1 MQFTTIPVA
10 LTATLA
16 SGAAIENLGA
26 THQLAKRGCYS
37 GGEGWAE
44 QKENALAKARD
55 FCSIKPADFNEGQGF
70 GRCYNLSNTK
80 RVDFNIGNI
89 SSSRRMEPI
98 HWPSRSAIRSS
109 VGAISTCPSASATTL
124 TRSRSACPS
133 K

>member
-1 MQFTTIPVA
+1 MQFTTILVA

-16 SGAAIENLGA
+16 SGAAIERSES

-55 FCSIKPADFNEGQGF
+55 FCTVKPADFNEGQGF

-80 RVDFNIGNI
+80 RVNFNIGNI
-89 SSSRRMEPI
+89 SSSRRNLGYDECFDGLQKEI
-98 HWPSRSAIRSS
+98 NGCGNGGSS
-109 VGAISTCPSASATTL
+109 SYTNWQYT
-124 TRSRSACPS
+124 
-133 K
+133 

>member
-1 MQFTTIPVA
+1 MQFTTILVA
-10 LTATLA
+10 LTANLA
-16 SGAAIENLGA
+16 SGAAIEHPGA

-44 QKENALAKARD
+44 QKENALAKAHD

-89 SSSRRMEPI
+89 SSNRRNLGADECFDGLQKEI
-98 HWPSRSAIRSS
+98 NGCGNGGSS
-109 VGAISTCPSASATTL
+109 KYTNWQYT
-124 TRSRSACPS
+124 
-133 K
+133 